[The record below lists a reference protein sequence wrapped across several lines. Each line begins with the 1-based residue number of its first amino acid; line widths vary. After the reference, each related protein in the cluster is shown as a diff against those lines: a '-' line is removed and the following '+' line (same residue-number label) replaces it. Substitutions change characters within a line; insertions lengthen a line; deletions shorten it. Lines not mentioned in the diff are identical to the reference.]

1 MAIHPGLNS
10 RYTVDQKKGEK
21 TMAKLIINEEN
32 KKSHIEPE
40 IYGHFSEHLGRCI
53 YEGIYVGEKS
63 EIPNVN
69 GMRTDVVDALKD
81 LNVPVLRWPGGCF
94 ADEYHWMDGIGPK
107 EKRKKM
113 IKTKYGQKAVR
124 HSKRGVYSCT
134 YAVVIAFLVIVMILF
149 SFMNKGNVNILMGF
163 FGLGTCAM
171 AVIGIWLGIK
181 GFREREKIYTTCKVG
196 ITVNAVF
203 LVAMVALFVR
213 GLM

>member
-1 MAIHPGLNS
+1 
-10 RYTVDQKKGEK
+10 
-21 TMAKLIINEEN
+21 MAKLIINEEN

-69 GMRTDVVDALKD
+69 GMRTDVVDALKE
-81 LNVPVLRWPGGCF
+81 LKVPVLRWPGGCF

-134 YAVVIAFLVIVMILF
+134 YAVVIAFLVSVMILF

>member
-1 MAIHPGLNS
+1 M
-10 RYTVDQKKGEK
+10 TE
-21 TMAKLIINEEN
+21 
-32 KKSHIEPE
+32 
-40 IYGHFSEHLGRCI
+40 
-53 YEGIYVGEKS
+53 
-63 EIPNVN
+63 
-69 GMRTDVVDALKD
+69 
-81 LNVPVLRWPGGCF
+81 
-94 ADEYHWMDGIGPK
+94 
-107 EKRKKM
+107 
-113 IKTKYGQKAVR
+113 
-124 HSKRGVYSCT
+124 SKRQRKHARKSVKNDQNEIWTESSQTLQKGVYSCT

-213 GLM
+213 GLCR

>member
-1 MAIHPGLNS
+1 MLG
-10 RYTVDQKKGEK
+10 KKLRTEDDRIK
-21 TMAKLIINEEN
+21 AAAKAR
-32 KKSHIEPE
+32 KK
-40 IYGHFSEHLGRCI
+40 
-53 YEGIYVGEKS
+53 
-63 EIPNVN
+63 
-69 GMRTDVVDALKD
+69 
-81 LNVPVLRWPGGCF
+81 
-94 ADEYHWMDGIGPK
+94 
-107 EKRKKM
+107 KRKKM

-163 FGLGTCAM
+163 FGLETCVM

>member
-1 MAIHPGLNS
+1 
-10 RYTVDQKKGEK
+10 
-21 TMAKLIINEEN
+21 
-32 KKSHIEPE
+32 
-40 IYGHFSEHLGRCI
+40 
-53 YEGIYVGEKS
+53 
-63 EIPNVN
+63 
-69 GMRTDVVDALKD
+69 
-81 LNVPVLRWPGGCF
+81 
-94 ADEYHWMDGIGPK
+94 
-107 EKRKKM
+107 M

-134 YAVVIAFLVIVMILF
+134 YAVVIAFLVSVMILF

>member
-1 MAIHPGLNS
+1 MLG
-10 RYTVDQKKGEK
+10 KKLRTEDDRIK
-21 TMAKLIINEEN
+21 AAAKAR
-32 KKSHIEPE
+32 KK
-40 IYGHFSEHLGRCI
+40 
-53 YEGIYVGEKS
+53 
-63 EIPNVN
+63 
-69 GMRTDVVDALKD
+69 
-81 LNVPVLRWPGGCF
+81 
-94 ADEYHWMDGIGPK
+94 
-107 EKRKKM
+107 KRKKM

-163 FGLGTCAM
+163 FGLGTCVM

-181 GFREREKIYTTCKVG
+181 GFRERCKVG

>member
-1 MAIHPGLNS
+1 MLG
-10 RYTVDQKKGEK
+10 KKLRTEDDK
-21 TMAKLIINEEN
+21 IKAVAKAR
-32 KKSHIEPE
+32 KK
-40 IYGHFSEHLGRCI
+40 
-53 YEGIYVGEKS
+53 
-63 EIPNVN
+63 
-69 GMRTDVVDALKD
+69 
-81 LNVPVLRWPGGCF
+81 
-94 ADEYHWMDGIGPK
+94 
-107 EKRKKM
+107 KRKKM

-149 SFMNKGNVNILMGF
+149 SFFNILIGF

-171 AVIGIWLGIK
+171 AVIGIWLGMK

-203 LVAMVALFVR
+203 LAVMVGLFVR